1 MEENKMYKIGNKTL
15 KEWMDQ
21 NYIDEVDTVV
31 SSNKTMQI
39 VAIRVKN
46 DIYYMDGNFSRYQY
60 NNDAEEKIREICRNI
75 DDYTP

>member
-1 MEENKMYKIGNKTL
+1 MYKIGNKTL